1 MSRTPANVT
10 QADIAR
16 AIRAAR
22 QTGAGKVEIRPD
34 GTIIISLERSA
45 NGAAVAVEESGEVVL

>member
-1 MSRTPANVT
+1 MSRRPANVT

-22 QTGAGKVEIRPD
+22 KAGLTEVEVKISDQASIRIPLVPEKPVAESEE
-34 GTIIISLERSA
+34 IIL
-45 NGAAVAVEESGEVVL
+45 